1 MLTPV
6 WLLRHLGLLAL
17 VLGMLWLGDWQ
28 LGRADGTARS
38 WQNYGYAAQWWLFA
52 AFTVFAWAKLIRDAY
67 DDPAAEGADEAEP
80 APALPAE
87 LGYRPPPPP
96 VEEHDDELAA
106 YNRYL
111 AELNSRR
118 AQGRT

>member
-6 WLLRHLGLLAL
+6 WLLRHLVLLL
-17 VLGMLWLGDWQ
+17 VVLAMIWLGDWQ
-28 LGRADGTARS
+28 LGRAESGARS

-67 DDPAAEGADEAEP
+67 DPVEEEPAEP
-80 APALPAE
+80 APALPPE
-87 LGYRPPPPP
+87 LGYRPPPPT
-96 VEEHDDELAA
+96 VAEDDDELAA

-111 AELNSRR
+111 AQLH
-118 AQGRT
+118 ATKQGE

>member
-6 WLLRHLGLLAL
+6 WLLRHLALLAL

-28 LGRADGTARS
+28 LGRTDGTARS

-52 AFTVFAWAKLIRDAY
+52 AFTVFAWVKLIRDAF
-67 DDPAAEGADEAEP
+67 DDPVEGEEPEP
-80 APALPAE
+80 APALPVE

-96 VEEHDDELAA
+96 VEEEDDELAA

-111 AELNSRR
+111 RSLHERSS
-118 AQGRT
+118 